1 MESPEDRERKMALRR
16 SRAVF
21 TAGPWPSSAS
31 AARTSASTSSAS
43 SSSSSCSFSTYGK
56 VKRRG
61 RATKRDYKALFK
73 RKDLLKTF
81 VGANRDH
88 EVRAAAEG
96 LDWDLAA
103 ATVVERTPVVTP
115 ELPTWERDF
124 LELQQRLAYYDVH
137 DWPEGLG
144 PPHPSTYTQDEID
157 PPFELAPR
165 ATPADEAGDT
175 TSLERALPEVRASR
189 KTF

>member
-1 MESPEDRERKMALRR
+1 MALRR

-88 EVRAAAEG
+88 EVRAAAER
-96 LDWDLAA
+96 LLLRAHAAFPVPPRRRRVRHVQQRHAA
-103 ATVVERTPVVTP
+103 A
-115 ELPTWERDF
+115 
-124 LELQQRLAYYDVH
+124 
-137 DWPEGLG
+137 
-144 PPHPSTYTQDEID
+144 
-157 PPFELAPR
+157 
-165 ATPADEAGDT
+165 
-175 TSLERALPEVRASR
+175 RASPLR
-189 KTF
+189 CAGQGAVHAVLVAHLHDRAHPEPLQDGAQDGRHVRIVLDDQDADTVETAGHGISWGPR